1 MTTTRH
7 LTLTGSA
14 TLVACL
20 TALATGC
27 SGNVGN
33 STDSMPT
40 GPGAS
45 TTGTDASVT
54 GSGGA
59 STTAPTG
66 GTTDGGIGGTGGSS
80 LPTDVCVPGVPVTS
94 QIPRLKN
101 SQYDNIVRDILGVT
115 ALASGALPSSL
126 LNTDSIGAMN
136 TFMWDAYQNA
146 ARTIAAEVM
155 GGANRGNFIACE
167 PSAANCLQDTIVA
180 FGRKAFRRPLT
191 EAEVTRFMALGST
204 TPAGTPEEVAQ
215 TTLEA
220 FLVSPS
226 FLQVNE
232 LSATQEGSYFTLTSH
247 EVATRL
253 ALILWGTVPDA
264 ELDAAADAN
273 MLTTKEQILVQ
284 ADRML
289 LLREKAGGQIG
300 EVHRNYLALNDDAG
314 HWFKERPDPAKYPL
328 YKPEADVAMRAELDL
343 FFEDVAY
350 NGGSFKDIF
359 LSNIAYV
366 NQDTAPLYG
375 VEATGTE
382 MTRVELDPTQRPGF
396 LTRLGFL
403 SSHAHATMTSPI
415 LRGAY
420 IIKNI
425 IGSDQELIPDDDA
438 LMTPP
443 PEGEFATERD
453 YVTELT
459 NKDACRGCHH
469 VYINPPGFVLEGF
482 DAAGGV
488 QTVDPRGGGAINTT
502 ADVLFGDE
510 PKSIMTPLALMEEI
524 VKRDFARRGYAEK
537 VVAGATGRLPNANDA
552 CLVDELNAKLTEDG
566 YTILD
571 LFADI
576 TQADSFRLRN
586 KAAN

>member
-1 MTTTRH
+1 MTGSTTT
-7 LTLTGSA
+7 S
-14 TLVACL
+14 
-20 TALATGC
+20 
-27 SGNVGN
+27 
-33 STDSMPT
+33 PT
-40 GPGAS
+40 G
-45 TTGTDASVT
+45 TTGA
-54 GSGGA
+54 
-59 STTAPTG
+59 
-66 GTTDGGIGGTGGSS
+66 TTDGGVGTTGGEPPDPS
-80 LPTDVCVPGVPVTS
+80 VCIPGVPVTS

-101 SQYDNIVRDILGVT
+101 AHYDNIVRDILGVT
-115 ALASGALPSSL
+115 TLASGALPSSL

-155 GGANRGNFIACE
+155 AGDNRANFIACD
-167 PSAANCLQDTIVA
+167 PAAANCLQDTIVS

-191 EAEVTRFMALGST
+191 EAEVNRFMALST
-204 TPAGTPEEVAQ
+204 AAATATPPGTPEEVAQ

-220 FLVSPS
+220 FLLSPS
-226 FLQVNE
+226 FLPVNE
-232 LSATQEGSYFTLTSH
+232 LNTTQEGTYYTLTSH

-253 ALILWGTVPDA
+253 ALTLWGTVPDA

-273 MLTTKEQILVQ
+273 MLTTKEQILAQ
-284 ADRML
+284 AERML
-289 LLREKAGGQIG
+289 ALREKAGHQIG

-328 YKPEADVAMRAELDL
+328 YKPEADDAMRAELDL

-350 NGGSFKDIF
+350 SGGSFKDIF
-359 LSNIAYV
+359 LSNIGYV

-375 VEATGTE
+375 VTATGTE
-382 MTRVELDPTQRPGF
+382 MTRVELDPTTRPGF
-396 LTRLGFL
+396 LTRVGFL

-425 IGSDQELIPDDDA
+425 IGSDQELIPDDAA

-443 PEGEFATERD
+443 PEGEFPTERE

-488 QTVDPRGGGAINTT
+488 QATDPRGGAIDTT
-502 ADVLFGDE
+502 AEVLFGAE
-510 PKSIMTPLALMEEI
+510 TKTISTPLQLMEEI
-524 VKRDFARRGYAEK
+524 VKGDFARRGYAEK

-552 CLVDELNAKLTEDG
+552 CLVDELNTKLTTDG

-571 LFADI
+571 LFADL

-586 KAAN
+586 RAAN